1 MKCLVPFIFSLT
13 LQGDFM
19 LYSLLK
25 RSKII
30 LIILAIVAGLLAYV
44 LIQVQQ
50 QDLLEG
56 FTWGNGRTEA
66 IEVDI
71 TTKYGGRLEQV
82 LVKEGDKVKIG
93 QELVRFD
100 TQELAAQLRR
110 AQAEVRRT
118 EQAKNFSTAVIRQRK
133 SELSLAKKDMERSKG
148 LYENDSIS
156 LERLQH
162 DETAVETAMA
172 TLAAAKAQLFDA
184 IATIEAAIA
193 NTELIKTQ
201 LDDSV
206 LKAPINGRVLYRLA
220 EPGEV
225 LPGGGKVL
233 TVLDPTDIYMTLFLP
248 TQKAARVAIGA
259 EARVV
264 LDGIEGIAI
273 PAKVFFVAPR
283 AQFTPKEVETR
294 TEREKLMF
302 RLKVQLDAGFLEAH
316 AALAKTGIPGIAYIR
331 LDETSQWPVSLQ
343 IAEHP

>member
-1 MKCLVPFIFSLT
+1 
-13 LQGDFM
+13 M
-19 LYSLLK
+19 LNSLLK

-30 LIILAIVAGLLAYV
+30 LIILAIVMGVLAYV
-44 LIQVQQ
+44 VTQIREP
-50 QDLLEG
+50 DLPEG
-56 FTWGNGRTEA
+56 FAWGNGRTEA

-82 LVKEGDKVKIG
+82 LVKEGDKVEIG

-110 AQAEVRRT
+110 AQAEVRST
-118 EQAKNFSTAVIRQRK
+118 EQAKNFSIAVITQRK

-156 LERLQH
+156 LEQLQR

-172 TLAAAKAQLFDA
+172 TLAAAQAQLFNA
-184 IATIEAAIA
+184 VAAIEAAIA

-201 LDDSV
+201 LDDSI

-264 LDGIEGIAI
+264 LDSIEGIVI
-273 PAKVFFVAPR
+273 PAKVFFVSPR
-283 AQFTPKEVETR
+283 VQFTPKEVETR

-302 RLKVQLDAGFLEAH
+302 RLKVQLDSGFLEAH
-316 AALAKTGIPGIAYIR
+316 AALAKTGIPGIAYIQ

-343 IAEHP
+343 IAERP